1 MSRTELTRDVLFGR
15 RALILGGAKLSLIS
29 AVLGRLY
36 FLQVVE
42 GDRYKTLADENR
54 INIRLLP
61 PPRGKIFDRF
71 GVPLAINRQNYRL
84 IIISEQTDNVEATL
98 KALDAAVVI
107 TDAEVERVRREV
119 GRKRGFVP
127 ITVRE
132 NLSWEDV
139 ARIEV
144 NAPDL
149 PGVAIEVGQ
158 SRHYPHHLATAH
170 FLGYVAPVS
179 DRDLEGEQGRDP
191 VLELPG
197 FRVGRTGLE
206 RQYDLAMRGRAGDRQ
221 VEVNALGREVRELE
235 RRDGKPGAALTT
247 TIDVGLQNF
256 TAQRVAAESAG
267 VVVMD
272 VHNGDV
278 LTMVS
283 VPEFDPNLFN
293 EGLSDKDWRALS
305 SNPKSPLTNKA
316 VAGQF
321 APGSTF
327 KMVVA
332 LAALEAGIISPD
344 DQVFCPGSFKFG
356 NARFHCWKRG
366 GHGRMVMHEAVK
378 QSCDV
383 YFYEIGRRV
392 GIERIAAMARKLGL
406 GETLDVDLPGERP
419 GLVPDKAW
427 KEAALGEPWV
437 GGETLVAAIG
447 QGYMLTTP
455 LQLAVMTA
463 RLVNGGY
470 AVTPRLV
477 RAVGDQVVQAQPDV
491 PPIDISQ
498 RSMDMVRAA
507 MDDVV
512 NHQRGTAYRARI
524 EEPQYRMGGKT
535 GTAQVRRISKAER
548 ATRVLKNEERP
559 WKDRDHAL
567 FVGYAPLHAP
577 RYTVAVV
584 IEHGGSG
591 SKAAAPVARDVLAEA
606 QRRNAAGAPAL
617 QIAAASPADAGD
629 GPEQP

>member
-293 EGLSDKDWRALS
+293 EGLSDKDWRALA

>member
-293 EGLSDKDWRALS
+293 EGLSDQDWRALAS
-305 SNPKSPLTNKA
+305 DPKSPLTNKA